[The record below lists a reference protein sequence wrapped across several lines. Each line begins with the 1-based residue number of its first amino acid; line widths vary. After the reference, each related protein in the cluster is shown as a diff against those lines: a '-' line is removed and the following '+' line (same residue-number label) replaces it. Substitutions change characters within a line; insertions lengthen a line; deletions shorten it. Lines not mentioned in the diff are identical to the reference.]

1 MSGEKFTKGEWK
13 VSNAYFDVDI
23 LHEHPAVWSG
33 GYGVAQMCDL
43 AESTANANLIAA
55 APEMYR
61 VLKFLV
67 ENDSINDS
75 SIDKEV
81 LNLLSIARGEL

>member
-1 MSGEKFTKGEWK
+1 MSGEKFTKGEWCIRTSK
-13 VSNAYFDVDI
+13 QMKAKCIVHYVN
-23 LHEHPAVWSG
+23 G
-33 GYGVAQMCDL
+33 GKMPLSEGF
-43 AESTANANLIAA
+43 ANAHLITC

>member
-1 MSGEKFTKGEWK
+1 MSGEKFTKGEWD
-13 VSNAYFDVDI
+13 VSNYYPSVDI

-33 GYGVAQMCDL
+33 GYCVAQMCDL
-43 AESTANANLIAA
+43 EESAANAHLIAA